1 MAQPFTQA
9 QSGDELARQQ
19 GYGSVD
25 EMMADID
32 RSLGGSS
39 FTEGL
44 AARRAKL
51 EQLTGRT
58 NAVQEFQQGEGAQ
71 NLAAIEGSQRLPGE
85 APSDIIKSAM
95 GVRGTGRQILSNAAS
110 NEVSGLNALTDLLQV
125 AIGAK
130 KQIDENKKSATYTID
145 ATDWSEQDKQ
155 LANLSGYDAV
165 AAVRKQGGDQF
176 LKGDA
181 KDRIATAE
189 AILQSG
195 GVKRWRKQLPVDQLM
210 SDTERKD
217 MDVQVDLQMQIEAA
231 KQLLADAKD
240 ISAASGPLAQ
250 ILPNFVVGKD
260 NREIRRAI
268 ETVKAQYA
276 KMLSGATISDSE
288 IKRLKQFL
296 PDVSKTE
303 AQNLEDLKKLSRDIS
318 INQKIFELG
327 KQNGLTPNQAFS
339 QFGKD
344 VFNEFGVSDAI
355 TPSKEFDREAAKK
368 AGYTDEEIDAYL
380 GGK

>member
-32 RSLGGSS
+32 RSIGGAS

-71 NLAAIEGSQRLPGE
+71 NLAAIEGMQRLPGE

-95 GVRGTGRQILSNAAS
+95 GVRGTGRQILSTAAS

-195 GVKRWRKQLPVDQLM
+195 GVKKWRKQLPVDQLM

-296 PDVSKTE
+296 PDVGKTE

-344 VFNEFGVSDAI
+344 VFNEFGVSDTT

-368 AGYTDEEIDAYL
+368 AGYTDEEINAYL